1 MQERRKANSTI
12 QQAWSTAAIPLS
24 GGRTVRWYRRKGF
37 SPRGETVFNIVAT
50 FVVVAFAI
58 GWSWTIAM
66 ATSSADSPAVRPAGI
81 ITAALSDTRSPS
93 VAYLTDAAL
102 ELVDPLRGESGKLKA
117 SIKPPGANVVSDTL
131 PTGAVAR
138 FSSGAAAESS
148 SVLTAPRRPGIWSMA
163 IAVGN
168 ALKPVADFS
177 LITLRPATDKQSG
190 RIGLYYIGNWPAPRK
205 NARVSYAA
213 PSGFIE
219 ATLDNQNTSLSDHF
233 RLRDFFPHDQQDVWP
248 KYIVVDLN
256 LIDKLELVLADLNEH
271 GIRTDGV
278 RVLSGF
284 RTPQY
289 NSTGGDPRGRAAL
302 SRHMYGDAADIYI
315 DNDRNGSMDDLNHDG
330 RVNIGDARV
339 ILAAVNRVEAAHP
352 SLIGGCGV
360 YAGTS
365 AHGPFTHID
374 TRGYAARWIGTGD
387 N

>member
-1 MQERRKANSTI
+1 
-12 QQAWSTAAIPLS
+12 
-24 GGRTVRWYRRKGF
+24 
-37 SPRGETVFNIVAT
+37 
-50 FVVVAFAI
+50 
-58 GWSWTIAM
+58 M

-233 RLRDFFPHDQQDVWP
+233 RLRDFFPHDQQNVWP

-278 RVLSGF
+278 RVLSRF
-284 RTPQY
+284 RSPQY
-289 NSTGGDPRGRAAL
+289 NS
-302 SRHMYGDAADIYI
+302 
-315 DNDRNGSMDDLNHDG
+315 G

-360 YAGTS
+360 YTGTS